1 MGSRVWLLGLMSSI
15 QSGSVVPGI
24 SLKRSSEEWGSPFG
38 KLGCPGVPPMGLV
51 CQLAGFELAVKVVFF
66 AREAPEPEGPVG
78 HWSLIW

>member
-51 CQLAGFELAVKVVFF
+51 CQLLCQCQVVKTLFDTK
-66 AREAPEPEGPVG
+66 AQ
-78 HWSLIW
+78 